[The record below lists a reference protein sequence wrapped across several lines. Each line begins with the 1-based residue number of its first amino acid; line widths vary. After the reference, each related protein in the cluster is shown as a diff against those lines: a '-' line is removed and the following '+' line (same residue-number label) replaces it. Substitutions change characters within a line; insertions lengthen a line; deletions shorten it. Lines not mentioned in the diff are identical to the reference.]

1 MKKLFLS
8 SIIFILIVFACSCSN
23 QSESDNTQETSKT
36 ENSTADFTVDKLVYE
51 SGTIALTCKKIVSD
65 GIEFEVTNKTDS
77 DIYSS
82 LSISLDD
89 VLIDTWNEQT
99 EWTVPPNETKT
110 CKINLDFSQL
120 ENTEHSALS
129 ICGHVFQDNAA
140 IDFIDICNLEI
151 GGDAN
156 SEIIADSTD
165 ELYSDE
171 YVTISYV
178 NNDENGINF
187 KITNNQ
193 ETAITIG
200 LEDFY
205 LNNSDEVVSI
215 SVSDFPGKAQGIFIA
230 KDLINNHYYN
240 KAESFQGTFKVYSA
254 DKRGEIEKIPISYG
268 ESSNNRYTVAAE
280 SAYNIAITLT
290 KADLTVE
297 SGSYCYNGI
306 PLLKDDCE
314 WIDSSWNTEG
324 TVNQGA
330 IYRKMAYL
338 LEGLKYNDY
347 TDYAEYIIGYI
358 PQTKDDFTPYAENA
372 KNFITIND
380 SVQNIMKKFES
391 LSVVNG
397 EFDYEA
403 NTIGNYNIT
412 ISNLSKCAKEMQI
425 SEEILG
431 YIIAFLNEYTDDIT
445 FDNNTCTIV
454 L

>member
-23 QSESDNTQETSKT
+23 QSSDTQNTSSEENNT
-36 ENSTADFTVDKLVYE
+36 EDFIVDKLIYE
-51 SGTIALTCKKIVSD
+51 SGNIALNCTKIVSD
-65 GIEFEVTNKTDS
+65 GIEFEVTNKTKS
-77 DIYSS
+77 EISPMFS
-82 LSISLDD
+82 VSLDNI
-89 VLIDTWNEQT
+89 LIDTNSSGDWSIQ
-99 EWTVPPNETKT
+99 PNETKT
-110 CKINLDFSQL
+110 CKLNLNFPQFK
-120 ENTEHSALS
+120 NTEHKSMSL
-129 ICGHVFQDNAA
+129 CGHIFQENVSIEFINAYNV
-140 IDFIDICNLEI
+140 DL
-151 GGDAN
+151 GGDEHIEDIPQKN
-156 SEIIADSTD
+156 N

-171 YVTISYV
+171 YIDLYYVDAVTDGLRYIV
-178 NNDENGINF
+178 KNNTTNPITVGID
-187 KITNNQ
+187 T
-193 ETAITIG
+193 
-200 LEDFY
+200 L
-205 LNNSDEVVSI
+205 
-215 SVSDFPGKAQGIFIA
+215 
-230 KDLINNHYYN
+230 LINGETEISPSLMDVPTKSEGAYIANDYPTTFSQDIKGFKGNLIVYD
-240 KAESFQGTFKVYSA
+240 AEYTQNIE
-254 DKRGEIEKIPISYG
+254 EIQIEYG
-268 ESSNNRYTVAAE
+268 DNQLSTEG
-280 SAYNIAITLT
+280 AYNIATSLT
-290 KADLTVE
+290 KYDLTE
-297 SGSYCYNGI
+297 EDNYYLYNDI

-314 WIDSSWNTEG
+314 WINSSWNTEG

-425 SEEILG
+425 SEEMLG